1 MAVQHTSVRTT
12 RVADGWYVVAVAG
25 DLDVDVEPTLRRSLH
40 DLAEGG
46 ATTIIVDLLEASF
59 IDSAGLS
66 ALVGAAEALEATG
79 GGLVVVSD
87 SPDARKLLSG
97 AAIGD
102 SFRLETSLVR
112 AVTHAVDG
120 RE

>member
-1 MAVQHTSVRTT
+1 VSVRHTSVRTS
-12 RVADGWYVVAVAG
+12 RVADGWYVVAIAG
-25 DLDVDVEPTLRRSLH
+25 DLEVDVEPALRRSLD
-40 DLAEGG
+40 DLLERG
-46 ATTIIVDLLEASF
+46 ATTIIVDLLEVSF

-66 ALVGAAEALEATG
+66 VLVGAAETLEAVG
-79 GGLVVVSD
+79 GELVVVSD

-97 AAIGD
+97 AANGD
-102 SFRLETSLVR
+102 SFRLERTLVR